1 MHCAINTMPTSAA
14 IHSPYASRNSVQG
27 DLAAHVTRQQTR
39 MGHLHLCQHALQS
52 DIVFS
57 KVVQGMSMLKLEP
70 LDLLYSSL
78 VLCLQCRSTCSAT
91 AFHLSYLSI

>member
-1 MHCAINTMPTSAA
+1 
-14 IHSPYASRNSVQG
+14 
-27 DLAAHVTRQQTR
+27 

-57 KVVQGMSMLKLEP
+57 ELVQGMSMLKLEP

-78 VLCLQCRSTCSAT
+78 ILCLQRTSTCSAT
-91 AFHLSYLSI
+91 ALHWS